1 MPTLRWTSLALA
13 GAMATAAGV
22 TPALAQQ
29 VEILPTA
36 KVKRDK
42 FLITTEE
49 IAARQDLTNAYDVVK
64 FLRPEYFKTTRPSGA
79 LAGRASTG
87 GTPSE
92 FSMRPPSRDGGAGS
106 TPASGGTPSRGSGSA
121 TSDDG
126 GFGAPGGGGVNTTAI
141 LYVDDIR
148 RTSHDELKDIRAT
161 DVVEIRYLTG
171 NQAASRYAS
180 GHEGGAILVK
190 TKGAGKP

>member
-1 MPTLRWTSLALA
+1 MPMLRWTSLALA
-13 GAMATAAGV
+13 GAVVAAAGV
-22 TPALAQQ
+22 APALAQQ

-42 FLITTEE
+42 YLISAEE
-49 IAARQDLTNAYDVVK
+49 IAARQELTNAYDVVK
-64 FLRPEYFKTTRPSGA
+64 FLRPEYFRTTRSTGA
-79 LAGRASTG
+79 LAVRGATG

-92 FSMRPPSRDGGAGS
+92 FTLRPPSRDGGAGS
-106 TPASGGTPSRGSGSA
+106 TPASSGPPSRGSGSA
-121 TSDDG
+121 LSDG
-126 GFGAPGGGGVNTTAI
+126 VGFGGPGGGAANTTAI

-148 RTSHDELKDIRAT
+148 RPSLDELKNIRAT

-190 TKGAGKP
+190 TKGTGKP